1 MKNSTK
7 LMLLGALAIL
17 FGVIVL
23 GNAAM
28 ASVAVVAL
36 TAGVLLVGGG
46 FQIIGGFSV
55 DSTGGKLLAWL
66 TGALM
71 LLLGWSFLANPLQGV
86 ISLAMLILI
95 LLAIGGVARLV
106 YAWRLRS
113 TGLFW
118 PMLLS
123 GALSILL
130 AAYIL
135 SSPEATMLLLG
146 TLLGVEMLLSG
157 VGLVLFGQ
165 FLRRNGS

>member
-7 LMLLGALAIL
+7 LLLLGAVMIL
-17 FGVIVL
+17 LGVIAL
-23 GNAAM
+23 GNAAL

-36 TAGVLLVGGG
+36 TAGMLLIGGG
-46 FQIIGGFSV
+46 FQIVGGFSL
-55 DSTGGKLLAWL
+55 DSTGAKLLAWL

-86 ISLAMLILI
+86 ISLALLILI
-95 LLAIGGVARLV
+95 LLVIGGVARLF

-113 TGLFW
+113 TAYYW
-118 PMLLS
+118 PMLAS

-135 SSPEATMLLLG
+135 SSPEATMLFLG
-146 TLLGVEMLLSG
+146 VLLGVEMLLSG
-157 VGLVLFGQ
+157 MALVFFGQ